1 MVDFQAYW
9 ELFSKIIWPLLMAY
23 AAYLHRELAVVMR
36 KLETLQQDHY
46 DHKVES
52 SKTFVT
58 QQAVATLET
67 RITTM
72 LNRIDDKVT
81 KILEDKR

>member
-1 MVDFQAYW
+1 MDFQAYW

-23 AAYLHRELAVVMR
+23 AAYLHRELANVMR

-46 DHKVES
+46 DHKVEAN
-52 SKTFVT
+52 KTFVT
-58 QQAVATLET
+58 QATMTVLEA
-67 RITTM
+67 RITSM

-81 KILEDKR
+81 KILEDNR

>member
-1 MVDFQAYW
+1 MDFQAYW

-23 AAYLHRELAVVMR
+23 AAYLHRELAAVMH
-36 KLETLQQDHY
+36 KLEKLQQDHY
-46 DHKVES
+46 DSKVEVTR
-52 SKTFVT
+52 TFVT
-58 QQAVATLET
+58 QETMAVLEA

-81 KILEDKR
+81 KILGDKH